1 MSKGNWTNK
10 GNFSADA
17 LLFGTTSVPL
27 GTGTL
32 TNGYVL
38 TYNAGTLSLSP
49 TAAGPANP
57 LSDVLLAGNTTG
69 ASNIVISSPQQITY
83 AGGITIASSSANSNV
98 IIGPSATSTALANGL
113 SVGAGAQSS
122 ATGAS
127 SFGANANASGT
138 NAFALGASSTAS
150 GTDSLGL
157 GNGASTAGF
166 ASSVALGPGATNT
179 AANQIMLGTNAFS
192 VVNPGSLSF
201 STGLAVGNTT
211 NLLTL
216 PKIAGTPS
224 GAATSGS
231 LAYDSTNNL
240 FYGRNNAAWV
250 QIQTGAAA
258 TPSLSSVLAA
268 GNTTGANDI
277 VVSSNRTVRFI
288 DMVRI
293 GSDGIDPLSGL
304 STTAIM
310 IGRGTGNT
318 ISGNVINSTCVG
330 WSATCSGSN
339 STIIGAGA
347 SGTGSSAVAVGQG
360 ATSAA
365 SSTSVG
371 AGAAASANNSTS
383 VGWTATCSTSVQ
395 GVVVGSQ
402 AALGTNCTN
411 SILMG
416 FAGTS
421 LASIT
426 DAIGIGRAASLVSI
440 DAIGIGRQVS
450 ASGTRAVTIGAAGAN
465 HANNSDC
472 VLVGANVANLT
483 TGGTGCTILG
493 ASSSSV
499 GGVVNTTL
507 VGSNSSV
514 AAATSVGVGDHVTIA
529 ATCTNSTVV
538 GSGASMN
545 GTCTNSVIYGSNA
558 AIASG
563 GNSNVCVGA
572 GTTMN
577 GFANSIQ
584 IGAGGICYAAGCV
597 TLGAQQNSSG
607 TNSITVGRNNNLSQA
622 SSNFVFGNNCSDTRV
637 GGNSQNTLLGDSCT
651 ITNGSLSA
659 RNVALMCNTT
669 IPAGITDRLYAN
681 TNFASTTSAAGTTLS
696 VDADGRIHA
705 NTSSIRYK
713 QNVKPLHNPERI
725 LGLRA
730 VEYSLK
736 NSPEVGMSC
745 GCPDHIVDEDPESPT
760 FGEDIPNTCDG
771 LHATD
776 VGLIAEELAN
786 AGMEDFVVFRPDPKD
801 PSKKQCLSVKYERL
815 VGPLIEVVKSQR
827 DMLEDYQRRLEA
839 LESKMALAFGM

>member
-10 GNFSADA
+10 YSLSADS
-17 LLFGTTSVPL
+17 LLFGTTSVPI

-57 LSDVLLAGNTTG
+57 LADVLLAGNTTG

-83 AGGITIASSSANSNV
+83 AGGIIIASSSANSNV
-98 IIGPSATSTALANGL
+98 IIGPSASSTALANGL

-157 GNGASTAGF
+157 GNGSSTAGF

-179 AANQIMLGTNAFS
+179 AATQIMLGTNAFS

-224 GAATSGS
+224 GAASSGS

-258 TPSLSSVLAA
+258 TPSWSSVLTA
-268 GNTTGANDI
+268 GATSGATDPVISASQNI
-277 VVSSNRTVRFI
+277 KFAG
-288 DMVRI
+288 MLRI
-293 GSDGIDPLSGL
+293 GSNNTAPLAGISV
-304 STTAIM
+304 SSIY
-310 IGRGTGNT
+310 IGAN
-318 ISGNVINSTCVG
+318 SGNAGVLANSTCVG
-330 WSATCSGSN
+330 VSAINGGAQAAAFGQGSN
-339 STIIGAGA
+339 ANGNQATALGCSSQAST
-347 SGTGSSAVAVGQG
+347 Q
-360 ATSAA
+360 
-365 SSTSVG
+365 STSVG
-371 AGAAASANNSTS
+371 YLSS
-383 VGWTATCSTSVQ
+383 CSTVGTGSVAFGFLASDQ
-395 GVVVGSQ
+395 AGSGNVAMGNSAQAGSGGDSTAVGKSCQLGNTAQSSAVGS
-402 AALGTNCTN
+402 
-411 SILMG
+411 SITVSNG
-416 FAGTS
+416 STGATVFGYS
-421 LASIT
+421 ASIT
-426 DAIGIGRAASLVSI
+426 GLTSTNATVVGTLATASAASTTVV
-440 DAIGIGRQVS
+440 GK
-450 ASGTRAVTIGAAGAN
+450 GAN
-465 HANNSDC
+465 
-472 VLVGANVANLT
+472 
-483 TGGTGCTILG
+483 
-493 ASSSSV
+493 
-499 GGVVNTTL
+499 
-507 VGSNSSV
+507 V
-514 AAATSVGVGDHVTIA
+514 AAATSVGIGDLVIVA

-538 GSGASMN
+538 GSGSSIN
-545 GTCTNSVIYGSNA
+545 GTCTNSTVLGSNA
-558 AIASG
+558 SIASG
-563 GNSNVCVGA
+563 ANSCVCLGSGA
-572 GTTMN
+572 TMN
-577 GFANSIQ
+577 GFANSIIIAPGGVCYSAGSIT
-584 IGAGGICYAAGCV
+584 IGQG
-597 TLGAQQNSSG
+597 QSSSG
-607 TNSITVGRNNNLSQA
+607 TNSITIGRNNNLSQA
-622 SSNFVFGNNCSDTRV
+622 SSNFVFGTNCSDVRA
-637 GGNSQNTLLGDSCT
+637 GGNSQNTLLGNSCT

-669 IPAGITDRLYAN
+669 IPAGVTDRLYAN
-681 TNFASTTSAAGTTLS
+681 VNFASTTSAAGTTLS

-725 LGLRA
+725 LDLRA

-745 GCPDHIVDEDPESPT
+745 GCPSMIVDEDPESPT
-760 FGEDIPNTCDG
+760 FGEDIPNPCDG

-815 VGPLIEVVKSQR
+815 VGPLIEVVKMQR
-827 DMLEDYQRRLEA
+827 DMLNDYQRRLEA